1 MEFKAG
7 QIVAERYQLRLL
19 LGRGGMGS
27 VWRARSLVD
36 DTVVALKLLNAGGA
50 NPRPLAARF
59 MREARAASALTSP
72 HIVRVLD
79 FGVDAAIP
87 FIAMELLEG
96 ESLAAR
102 LRRVTRLTASDT
114 ATLISEVASGIAHA
128 HAAGIVHRDLKPDN
142 VFLAISGDGAVAK
155 VVDFGIAKVIDEPG
169 SGVALTEPNAV
180 LGTPHCTW
188 RPSRFKAPGWTTV
201 RICGRWPS
209 LRSNVLTGVRPF
221 RAATFGELS
230 IAVCSK
236 PIPIASAVAFVPDG
250 FDAWFARGTDR
261 DPGRSFSGCGGA
273 RRCIDASV
281 RDCWSG
287 RAR

>member
-36 DTVVALKLLNAGGA
+36 DTVVALKLLNAGDA
-50 NPRPLAARF
+50 DPRPLAARF

-142 VFLAISGDGAVAK
+142 VFLAISGEERLRRSLISVL
-155 VVDFGIAKVIDEPG
+155 PR
-169 SGVALTEPNAV
+169 SLTSPA
-180 LGTPHCTW
+180 PAW
-188 RPSRFKAPGWTTV
+188 R
-201 RICGRWPS
+201 
-209 LRSNVLTGVRPF
+209 
-221 RAATFGELS
+221 
-230 IAVCSK
+230 
-236 PIPIASAVAFVPDG
+236 
-250 FDAWFARGTDR
+250 
-261 DPGRSFSGCGGA
+261 
-273 RRCIDASV
+273 
-281 RDCWSG
+281 
-287 RAR
+287 